1 MRLQTPISASFGFWR
16 AHLQNPPTLLVQTPL
31 CRHKL
36 LREYVASGR
45 GGEAGL
51 GTPGSAV

>member
-16 AHLQNPPTLLVQTPL
+16 ARLQNPPTLLVQTPL
-31 CRHKL
+31 CCHKL